1 MLADLDYGET
11 GSIPFCIRKV
21 DSQHYPPLQGL
32 EHTDLIKLKR
42 TVSKQKVSPAAA
54 AAMRNIKGE
63 AFISRRSSGMS
74 FDFSHRDERMY
85 IAGTEDGHIY
95 KCSTSY
101 SEQYLETYSGH
112 LGPVYRVQWS
122 PFQSNLFIS
131 SSADWSVKLWTEGKV
146 SALVV
151 FQHPMQR
158 PANSFIQNKRCIL
171 QVWQSHVLSSVL
183 LQEHALLTFQSAND
197 EVNDVQ
203 WCPTNSTVFGTA
215 TSGGRIEIWD
225 LAASTLKP
233 IAQHTCEGRMFSCM
247 LFSEESPVVVAGG
260 SNGGVEV
267 LRLLDVDLA
276 DDLEAFSTVQTR
288 RLDDAMR
295 ANIVKTGVV
304 NVQ

>member
-1 MLADLDYGET
+1 M
-11 GSIPFCIRKV
+11 
-21 DSQHYPPLQGL
+21 LQGL

-54 AAMRNIKGE
+54 AAMRNVKGE

-146 SALVV
+146 SADYLL
-151 FQHPMQR
+151 M
-158 PANSFIQNKRCIL
+158 RC
-171 QVWQSHVLSSVL
+171 
-183 LQEHALLTFQSAND
+183 EHAAHGYVWDAEAKVCITF
-197 EVNDVQ
+197 
-203 WCPTNSTVFGTA
+203 
-215 TSGGRIEIWD
+215 
-225 LAASTLKP
+225 
-233 IAQHTCEGRMFSCM
+233 HH
-247 LFSEESPVVVAGG
+247 
-260 SNGGVEV
+260 
-267 LRLLDVDLA
+267 VD
-276 DDLEAFSTVQTR
+276 
-288 RLDDAMR
+288 
-295 ANIVKTGVV
+295 
-304 NVQ
+304 

>member
-1 MLADLDYGET
+1 MTLLCLLTWTVETLAANQFAQGTLKV
-11 GSIPFCIRKV
+11 GSEHRPA
-21 DSQHYPPLQGL
+21 LQGL

-146 SALVV
+146 SAV
-151 FQHPMQR
+151 
-158 PANSFIQNKRCIL
+158 A
-171 QVWQSHVLSSVL
+171 VWQQHIQCHASVL
-183 LQEHALLTFQSAND
+183 IIQT
-197 EVNDVQ
+197 
-203 WCPTNSTVFGTA
+203 
-215 TSGGRIEIWD
+215 
-225 LAASTLKP
+225 K
-233 IAQHTCEGRMFSCM
+233 
-247 LFSEESPVVVAGG
+247 
-260 SNGGVEV
+260 GVCY
-267 LRLLDVDLA
+267 
-276 DDLEAFSTVQTR
+276 
-288 RLDDAMR
+288 
-295 ANIVKTGVV
+295 I
-304 NVQ
+304 

>member
-1 MLADLDYGET
+1 
-11 GSIPFCIRKV
+11 
-21 DSQHYPPLQGL
+21 
-32 EHTDLIKLKR
+32 
-42 TVSKQKVSPAAA
+42 
-54 AAMRNIKGE
+54 MR
-63 AFISRRSSGMS
+63 
-74 FDFSHRDERMY
+74 
-85 IAGTEDGHIY
+85 
-95 KCSTSY
+95 
-101 SEQYLETYSGH
+101 
-112 LGPVYRVQWS
+112 
-122 PFQSNLFIS
+122 
-131 SSADWSVKLWTEGKV
+131 
-146 SALVV
+146 
-151 FQHPMQR
+151 
-158 PANSFIQNKRCIL
+158 
-171 QVWQSHVLSSVL
+171 QSHVVSSVL

-233 IAQHTCEGRMFSCM
+233 IAQHTCEGRMFSSM

-260 SNGGVEV
+260 SNGGVQV

-276 DDLEAFSTVQTR
+276 GDLEAVQTR

>member
-1 MLADLDYGET
+1 MTFDDM
-11 GSIPFCIRKV
+11 
-21 DSQHYPPLQGL
+21 QGL

-74 FDFSHRDERMY
+74 FDFSRRDERMY

-146 SALVV
+146 KLDASNESQCVAYHVHQSDLVYRGT
-151 FQHPMQR
+151 FT
-158 PANSFIQNKRCIL
+158 
-171 QVWQSHVLSSVL
+171 SSNRLYVMH
-183 LQEHALLTFQSAND
+183 QYLLT
-197 EVNDVQ
+197 
-203 WCPTNSTVFGTA
+203 T
-215 TSGGRIEIWD
+215 
-225 LAASTLKP
+225 
-233 IAQHTCEGRMFSCM
+233 
-247 LFSEESPVVVAGG
+247 
-260 SNGGVEV
+260 
-267 LRLLDVDLA
+267 
-276 DDLEAFSTVQTR
+276 
-288 RLDDAMR
+288 
-295 ANIVKTGVV
+295 
-304 NVQ
+304 

>member
-1 MLADLDYGET
+1 MALD
-11 GSIPFCIRKV
+11 
-21 DSQHYPPLQGL
+21 DMQGL

-42 TVSKQKVSPAAA
+42 TVSKQKVNPAAA

-74 FDFSHRDERMY
+74 FDFSRRDERMY

-131 SSADWSVKLWTEGKV
+131 SSADWSVKLWTEGKE
-146 SALVV
+146 
-151 FQHPMQR
+151 
-158 PANSFIQNKRCIL
+158 N
-171 QVWQSHVLSSVL
+171 
-183 LQEHALLTFQSAND
+183 ALLTFQSAND

-215 TSGGRIEIWD
+215 TSGGKVEIWD

-233 IAQHTCEGRMFSCM
+233 VAQHACDGRKFSCM

-260 SNGGVEV
+260 SNGGVQV

-276 DDLEAFSTVQTR
+276 DDLESVQTK

-304 NVQ
+304 SVQ

>member
-1 MLADLDYGET
+1 L
-11 GSIPFCIRKV
+11 FV
-21 DSQHYPPLQGL
+21 DIEHRPALQGL

-151 FQHPMQR
+151 CQHPAQR
-158 PANSFIQNKRCIL
+158 HADSFIQCKRCLL
-171 QVWQSHVLSSVL
+171 QLRQSHVLSSVL
-183 LQEHALLTFQSAND
+183 LQENALLTFQSAND

-260 SNGGVEV
+260 SNGGIQV

-276 DDLEAFSTVQTR
+276 DDLEAVQTR